1 MTSIAALN
9 RVQGLINFKGLRR
22 TLCTTQRAMA
32 EQQHMGSD
40 TAPQESKQAARK
52 AIKAGLLKMPQD
64 QMEAESAAIAR
75 HVLDAP
81 FFSNSQNLGIYVHC
95 ARLREVDTSAL
106 LQSAMASGKRCYV
119 PVVEDKE
126 SNMKLLH
133 LDALSSLVSVPPFGI
148 LEPPSTYASG
158 EPRVDVLQDG
168 APLDVLLLP
177 GLGFDTSGNRLGRGG
192 GYYDKALERLMQR
205 AQDLGREPPLLVGL
219 AYSCQV
225 VPEVPVD
232 KHDKKVDVLVTAAG
246 VITFTNK
253 SAGN

>member
-1 MTSIAALN
+1 MLN
-9 RVQGLINFKGLRR
+9 KPDVCSAPRGCTPRCPSFFLCRLNFLFLIE
-22 TLCTTQRAMA
+22 TRA
-32 EQQHMGSD
+32 
-40 TAPQESKQAARK
+40 
-52 AIKAGLLKMPQD
+52 
-64 QMEAESAAIAR
+64 
-75 HVLDAP
+75 
-81 FFSNSQNLGIYVHC
+81 
-95 ARLREVDTSAL
+95 
-106 LQSAMASGKRCYV
+106 
-119 PVVEDKE
+119 
-126 SNMKLLH
+126 
-133 LDALSSLVSVPPFGI
+133 
-148 LEPPSTYASG
+148 
-158 EPRVDVLQDG
+158 VLQDG

>member
-106 LQSAMASGKRCYV
+106 LQSAMASAGKRCYV

-133 LDALSSLVSVPPFGI
+133 LGERYMGLQQERWKLQGASTLQFTESGACLLQQSHR
-148 LEPPSTYASG
+148 PS
-158 EPRVDVLQDG
+158 
-168 APLDVLLLP
+168 
-177 GLGFDTSGNRLGRGG
+177 
-192 GYYDKALERLMQR
+192 
-205 AQDLGREPPLLVGL
+205 
-219 AYSCQV
+219 
-225 VPEVPVD
+225 
-232 KHDKKVDVLVTAAG
+232 
-246 VITFTNK
+246 
-253 SAGN
+253 